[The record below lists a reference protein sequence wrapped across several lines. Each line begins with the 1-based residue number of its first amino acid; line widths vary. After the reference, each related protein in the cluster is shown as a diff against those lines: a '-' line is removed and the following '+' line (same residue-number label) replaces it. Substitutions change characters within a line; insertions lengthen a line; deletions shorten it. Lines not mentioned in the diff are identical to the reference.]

1 MFFDGWV
8 TSLLYLSRVF
18 FVSSRAFAIDECALL
33 PALMKRSVSLMP
45 WVRLLSALCAGAV
58 CAAGINGVASRAVS
72 RTPAARAIVSCMVLT
87 SSINGWCQSTN
98 IHSPARLACRG
109 CGADHAEAEV
119 LRQTTHG

>member
-18 FVSSRAFAIDECALL
+18 FVSSRAFAIDACALL

-58 CAAGINGVASRAVS
+58 CAAAISGVARGAGDSEWHGS
-72 RTPAARAIVSCMVLT
+72 HLFNKWTGARARIYTHRRGSPVEVAGRT
-87 SSINGWCQSTN
+87 TRRRRSSVK
-98 IHSPARLACRG
+98 R
-109 CGADHAEAEV
+109 
-119 LRQTTHG
+119 